1 MGLSGDKG
9 GGREGPLPSGSDV
22 KSLVVIC
29 TRLFDHPPTSSQPRT
44 SPTPFSRF
52 IKMANAAEEKKAV
65 VKVKFVKAE
74 RSGLR
79 VGLARGKKVVLTT
92 ASKPSPA
99 RRRGALAPRVR
110 VVREII
116 RDVCGLAPYEKRIL
130 DVIKVSSMAWLAVR
144 ERTGWWEGEG
154 RGMRVPKGP

>member
-1 MGLSGDKG
+1 
-9 GGREGPLPSGSDV
+9 
-22 KSLVVIC
+22 
-29 TRLFDHPPTSSQPRT
+29 
-44 SPTPFSRF
+44 
-52 IKMANAAEEKKAV
+52 MANATEEKKTA

-130 DVIKVSSMAWLAVR
+130 DVIKVSSMAWL
-144 ERTGWWEGEG
+144 ERCG
-154 RGMRVPKGP
+154 R